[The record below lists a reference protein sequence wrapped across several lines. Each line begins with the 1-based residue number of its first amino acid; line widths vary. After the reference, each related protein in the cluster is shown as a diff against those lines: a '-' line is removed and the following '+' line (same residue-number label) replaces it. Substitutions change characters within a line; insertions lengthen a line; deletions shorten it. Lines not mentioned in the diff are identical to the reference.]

1 MTGVRIGLNAPFGD
15 FDPLTFPGG
24 WRLEAGPR
32 IIPCCFAAASDL
44 VPAMGNGVTCW
55 FIIMGIDVV
64 FFVDAD
70 IGERLMNVGAVSGR
84 YT

>member
-1 MTGVRIGLNAPFGD
+1 
-15 FDPLTFPGG
+15 
-24 WRLEAGPR
+24 
-32 IIPCCFAAASDL
+32 
-44 VPAMGNGVTCW
+44 MGNGVTCW